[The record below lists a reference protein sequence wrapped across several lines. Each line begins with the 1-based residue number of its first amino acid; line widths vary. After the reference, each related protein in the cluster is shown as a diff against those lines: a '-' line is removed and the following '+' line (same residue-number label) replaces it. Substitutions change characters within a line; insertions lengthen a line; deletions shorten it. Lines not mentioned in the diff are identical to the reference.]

1 MVPIN
6 QLLTMD
12 VGEASNPD
20 LIITHNG
27 CGGFF
32 MITLCIMWEG
42 TNRKYAL
49 DRLALLSLWPM
60 QVGIN
65 FIQIEVVALEK
76 VGFLFS
82 KNQDVSSLIRLRM
95 TCLHP

>member
-1 MVPIN
+1 VAGID
-6 QLLTMD
+6 QSLVVD
-12 VGEASNPD
+12 VGEASNLD

-27 CGGFF
+27 CGGFV
-32 MITLCIMWEG
+32 MMTLCIMWEG

-49 DRLALLSLWPM
+49 DRLALPSLWPM

-65 FIQIEVVALEK
+65 LIQIEVVASEK

-82 KNQDVSSLIRLRM
+82 KKPRCPLIN
-95 TCLHP
+95 